1 MEFYLKWLNRYERQP
16 DENEPIGLI
25 LCPHANRSTVELLEM
40 DKAGIAVAEFWTT
53 MPPKEEFE
61 RKINEIM
68 LEAKERIEQR
78 KAFPASDIRKQIDFY
93 YEPKEDDDD

>member
-1 MEFYLKWLNRYERQP
+1 
-16 DENEPIGLI
+16 
-25 LCPHANRSTVELLEM
+25 
-40 DKAGIAVAEFWTT
+40 

-78 KAFPASDIRKQIDFY
+78 KSFPVSDIRKQINFY